1 MATIGTILYTWM
13 NGKLV
18 GTDEFGNRYY
28 TASKPLPHGR
38 ERRWVL
44 YKGKPEA
51 STVPAEWHAWLHH
64 TTNEPLSDA
73 AAQSRAWQKTHESNP
88 TGSSSAYRPKGHD
101 LHGGHRAAATGDY
114 EPWVPE

>member
-1 MATIGTILYTWM
+1 
-13 NGKLV
+13 
-18 GTDEFGNRYY
+18 
-28 TASKPLPHGR
+28 
-38 ERRWVL
+38 
-44 YKGKPEA
+44 
-51 STVPAEWHAWLHH
+51 
-64 TTNEPLSDA
+64 PLSDA